1 MKTLTKTIQITA
13 LAVIASLTLMAGTAF
28 AESAM
33 SGDHMKDGDHMMNEK
48 DHHQGEETDFGKP
61 GDPAKVTQT
70 IEITATD
77 FAFDVKEMNFKKGE
91 TVKFILTN
99 KGTQDHEIT
108 IASAAEQQE
117 HRQMMQEMAGMK
129 MDHNDGNSVSV
140 APGETKELVW
150 DFTKSGSFEFACN
163 YPGHAEI
170 GMEGKIAVK

>member
-1 MKTLTKTIQITA
+1 
-13 LAVIASLTLMAGTAF
+13 
-28 AESAM
+28 
-33 SGDHMKDGDHMMNEK
+33 
-48 DHHQGEETDFGKP
+48 
-61 GDPAKVTQT
+61 
-70 IEITATD
+70 
-77 FAFDVKEMNFKKGE
+77 MNFKKGE
-91 TVKFILTN
+91 TVKLILTN

-129 MDHNDGNSVSV
+129 MTHNDGNSVSV